1 MRRLFFGLGTAQYLL
16 TAIAIAGLLI
26 AIAHLHWQ
34 SALIIALGL
43 AMSSDAIAIASLEE
57 HAETASPQSRAV
69 MVVVIYQC
77 FMAIPVLAVI
87 SLGGVVGSLARYAAS
102 RMWPVDDGG
111 FPWATLGVNVLGCA
125 LIGVLMVLVSEGG
138 RGGRPAHPLVRPFL
152 GVGVLGGFTT
162 FSAYA
167 LDFYKLLERE
177 EAGTAFAYAAGT
189 VVGALGAV
197 WLGASA
203 TRAVVTRTVAK

>member
-1 MRRLFFGLGTAQYLL
+1 MSHPDHPHRPDHRHHPHRSSSEAVDPDVDLHVPAQRDGAAGRRTWL
-16 TAIAIAGLLI
+16 
-26 AIAHLHWQ
+26 
-34 SALIIALGL
+34 
-43 AMSSDAIAIASLEE
+43 
-57 HAETASPQSRAV
+57 
-69 MVVVIYQC
+69 
-77 FMAIPVLAVI
+77 VLAVI
-87 SLGGVVGSLARYAAS
+87 SAGGVAGSLARYGATLLWPAA
-102 RMWPVDDGG
+102 PGA
-111 FPWATLGVNVLGCA
+111 FPWTVFWVNVVGCA
-125 LIGVLMVLVSEGG
+125 LIGVLMVLIGRGG

-203 TRAVVTRTVAK
+203 TRAVVTRRS

>member
-1 MRRLFFGLGTAQYLL
+1 
-16 TAIAIAGLLI
+16 
-26 AIAHLHWQ
+26 
-34 SALIIALGL
+34 
-43 AMSSDAIAIASLEE
+43 
-57 HAETASPQSRAV
+57 
-69 MVVVIYQC
+69 
-77 FMAIPVLAVI
+77 MAPGA
-87 SLGGVVGSLARYAAS
+87 
-102 RMWPVDDGG
+102 
-111 FPWATLGVNVLGCA
+111 FPWTVFWVNVVGCA
-125 LIGVLMVLVSEGG
+125 LIGVLMVLIGRGG

-177 EAGTAFAYAAGT
+177 EAGTAFACAAGT

-203 TRAVVTRTVAK
+203 TRTVVTRTVAK